1 MVRLELRDD
10 ERGGIVGGPMAAMS
24 NAYLEGELH
33 LYRGDRSVGD
43 ALGVAGKSYELC
55 HDGNPETS

>member
-1 MVRLELRDD
+1 MVLLEFRDD

-43 ALGVAGKSYELC
+43 ALGVAGKS
-55 HDGNPETS
+55 